1 MPASNPTSLV
11 HPSRAVSFAG
21 RCIVIYRNK
30 HLVIVSV
37 LMFSFIL
44 ISAVGCAARRPALAE
59 SRDLVAVTVMPAG
72 PNNWVYTVQTRH
84 AEHLTSVE
92 FISPDLAGC
101 KVLALPEEYEI
112 TQRETPEG
120 IRVSL
125 RGNIYGQ
132 RFTQFRVLQL
142 VLASDTPK
150 NRGEIKIRVTDFR
163 GNTTMIEPI
172 AGPVASRIGTPRHV
186 VDRPWRSYVLVPQHF
201 GRFPDNLVQIG
212 FIGN

>member
-1 MPASNPTSLV
+1 MSILSSQRIATLAVLSL
-11 HPSRAVSFAG
+11 F
-21 RCIVIYRNK
+21 
-30 HLVIVSV
+30 
-37 LMFSFIL
+37 L
-44 ISAVGCAARRPALAE
+44 ISAAGCAARRPALAE

-72 PNNWVYTVQTRH
+72 PHNWVYTVQTKH
-84 AEHLTSVE
+84 AEYLTSVE
-92 FISPDLAGC
+92 FISPHLEGC

-112 TQRETPEG
+112 TQRKTPEG

-150 NRGEIKIRVTDFR
+150 KRGEIKIRVTDFR

-172 AGPVASRIGTPRHV
+172 AGPVASRIGTPRRV
-186 VDRPWRSYVLVPQHF
+186 VDRPWRSYELVPQHF
-201 GRFPDNLVQIG
+201 GRFPDSFFRFSLLG
-212 FIGN
+212 L

>member
-1 MPASNPTSLV
+1 MSKLSSQRIAAL
-11 HPSRAVSFAG
+11 AVLLSF
-21 RCIVIYRNK
+21 
-30 HLVIVSV
+30 
-37 LMFSFIL
+37 FL
-44 ISAVGCAARRPALAE
+44 ISAAGCAAHRPTFAE
-59 SRDLVAVTVMPAG
+59 SKDLVAVTVMPAG
-72 PNNWVYTVQTRH
+72 PHNWVYTIQTKH
-84 AEHLTSVE
+84 AEYLTNVE
-92 FISPDLAGC
+92 FISPDLEGC

-112 TQRETPEG
+112 IQRKTPEG

-172 AGPVASRIGTPRHV
+172 AGPIASRIGTPRRV
-186 VDRPWRSYVLVPQHF
+186 VDRPWRSYELVPQHF
-201 GRFPDNLVQIG
+201 GRFPDNLVRIR
-212 FIGN
+212 FVGN